1 MYLVPLIRANRAI
14 AASLIFP
21 ENPLPAI
28 AVSEVISVIGPILKP
43 DLFPRILGTIMAMI
57 YQPYFANYYI
67 LRGKLLLLKLRWS
80 NQKFKKGKKVDDNN
94 EETVDTVKS
103 PILRNMDLL
112 LN

>member
-28 AVSEVISVIGPILKP
+28 AVSEVISVVGPILKP
-43 DLFPRILGTIMAMI
+43 DLFPRILGTIMAMM

-67 LRGKLLLLKLRWS
+67 KKYHELNNIHNKAEICCLLLFVSVLGLDY
-80 NQKFKKGKKVDDNN
+80 FK
-94 EETVDTVKS
+94 
-103 PILRNMDLL
+103 
-112 LN
+112 

>member
-43 DLFPRILGTIMAMI
+43 DLFPRIL
-57 YQPYFANYYI
+57 
-67 LRGKLLLLKLRWS
+67 
-80 NQKFKKGKKVDDNN
+80 
-94 EETVDTVKS
+94 
-103 PILRNMDLL
+103 
-112 LN
+112 

>member
-67 LRGKLLLLKLRWS
+67 QKCHDLNNLHNQAEICSLLLFISVVSLDH
-80 NQKFKKGKKVDDNN
+80 FK
-94 EETVDTVKS
+94 
-103 PILRNMDLL
+103 
-112 LN
+112 

>member
-28 AVSEVISVIGPILKP
+28 AVSEVIGVIGPILKP

-67 LRGKLLLLKLRWS
+67 KKYHELNKLHNEAEICSLLLFISVLGL
-80 NQKFKKGKKVDDNN
+80 NYFK
-94 EETVDTVKS
+94 
-103 PILRNMDLL
+103 
-112 LN
+112 

>member
-21 ENPLPAI
+21 ENPLQAI

-43 DLFPRILGTIMAMI
+43 DLFPRILGTIMAMM

-67 LRGKLLLLKLRWS
+67 QKYHELNNLHNQAEICSLLLFISVLSLDY
-80 NQKFKKGKKVDDNN
+80 FK
-94 EETVDTVKS
+94 
-103 PILRNMDLL
+103 
-112 LN
+112 